1 MTDSDVQTAEWT
13 AVPGYYCE
21 VTDGQPD
28 GNGQAR
34 SIDRK
39 TANGRQV
46 KGTVLAQRLSNRGYP
61 VVDVYDYQGA
71 RFTRTV
77 HSLQMLAFEGPPP
90 PGQQVRHYNDVSTDN
105 RWAPGGEAS
114 CGPGKPG
121 NLVHGTEKQNRL
133 DGMRNNPAAPPRPVR
148 LCGCGQPVTQGSK
161 SRCHDCVVAVGVDGA
176 ELLRMGYTPGAAA
189 VELEYPSADGLVRLA
204 VKYGGHTELPP
215 AQPGLSQRVRT
226 TVRNWLRFGRGDSK

>member
-77 HSLQMLAFEGPPP
+77 HSLQMLAFEGPCP

-121 NLVHGTEKQNRL
+121 NLVHGTEKQNRI
-133 DGMRNNPAAPPRPVR
+133 DGMRNSPAAPKPPPR
-148 LCGCGQPVTQGSK
+148 LCEPHGNPVARGSK
-161 SRCHDCVVAVGVDGA
+161 SRCHECVVEMGKDGA
-176 ELLRMGYTPGAAA
+176 ELLRMGLSREAAA
-189 VELEYPSADGLVRLA
+189 AELEYPSPDGLWNLA
-204 VKYGGHTELPP
+204 VKYGGYVEPP
-215 AQPGLSQRVRT
+215 PPRPRLSHRVIT
-226 TVRNWLRFGRGDSK
+226 TVRSRLRRSRSD